1 MPLCRYQDTDGPRL
15 GWVDIDAQT
24 VAPLSGTLAELLRR
38 DPPARSARLAALRAE
53 APLTQPLAE
62 TQLLAPVDAQ
72 EVWAAGV
79 TYERSRDARME
90 ESSQQDVYDK
100 VYDAQRP
107 ELFFKAAG
115 WRCVGPDAE
124 IAIRDDSDWDVPEPE
139 LAVVLD
145 AFGVIAGYTVGNDV
159 SSRSIEGENPLY
171 LPQAKMFA
179 DSCAL
184 GPWIMLP
191 DELPDVSELGI
202 ALTIER
208 ADASLW
214 ESTAST
220 RQLHRT
226 LTELIAYLYRALEF
240 PDGAVLLTGTPI
252 VPPSEFTLKPG
263 DVVRIGID
271 GIGSL
276 TNPVRRLGPAATP
289 GS

>member
-15 GWVDIDAQT
+15 GWVEQDAQT
-24 VAPLSGTLAELLRR
+24 VAPLSGTLADLLRL
-38 DPPARSARLAALRAE
+38 DAPARVARLAALRAE
-53 APLTQPLAE
+53 APVTLPLAE
-62 TQLLAPVDAQ
+62 ALILAPVDAQ

-107 ELFFKAAG
+107 ELFFKATA

-145 AFGVIAGYTVGNDV
+145 AFGAIAGYTVGNDV

-191 DELPDVSELGI
+191 YELPDVSDLSI

-208 ADASLW
+208 TDASLW

-220 RQLHRT
+220 SQLHRT
-226 LTELIAYLYRALEF
+226 LDELIAYLYRALAF

-263 DVVRIGID
+263 DVVRIAID
-271 GIGSL
+271 GVGTL
-276 TNPVRRLGPAATP
+276 TNPVRRLGSVVTP